1 MRVILRLELLR
12 VHQEQALPPEEMLPQ
27 KEVPEYLLLRRE
39 LQEQRHQGMLL
50 LYKEPVDIQPVRVA
64 EYHLQGIPQERV
76 ILLRNIAVNVQVLPF
91 SRELLLILEIIQ
103 KESIALPEVHHLL
116 EVLNRLHLLQV
127 GQHQEVPHQILGLL
141 RHLQVVV
148 RRVAVDL
155 HLLGEEL
162 LINH

>member
-1 MRVILRLELLR
+1 M
-12 VHQEQALPPEEMLPQ
+12 
-27 KEVPEYLLLRRE
+27 Y
-39 LQEQRHQGMLL
+39 QGMLL
-50 LYKEPVDIQPVRVA
+50 LYKALEDIQPVRVA
-64 EYHLQGIPQERV
+64 EFHLQVIPQDRV
-76 ILLRNIAVNVQVLPF
+76 ILLRNIAVNVQVQLF

-127 GQHQEVPHQILGLL
+127 GQHQEVPHQVQDLL

-148 RRVAVDL
+148 HQVAADL
-155 HLLGEEL
+155 HLLEEEL

>member
-1 MRVILRLELLR
+1 M
-12 VHQEQALPPEEMLPQ
+12 
-27 KEVPEYLLLRRE
+27 Y
-39 LQEQRHQGMLL
+39 QGMLL
-50 LYKEPVDIQPVRVA
+50 LYKALEDIQPVRVA
-64 EYHLQGIPQERV
+64 EYHLQVIPQDRV
-76 ILLRNIAVNVQVLPF
+76 ILLRNIAVNVQVQPF

-127 GQHQEVPHQILGLL
+127 GQHQEVPHQVQGLL

-148 RRVAVDL
+148 HQVAADL
-155 HLLGEEL
+155 HLLEEEL

>member
-1 MRVILRLELLR
+1 M
-12 VHQEQALPPEEMLPQ
+12 
-27 KEVPEYLLLRRE
+27 Y
-39 LQEQRHQGMLL
+39 QGMLL
-50 LYKEPVDIQPVRVA
+50 RYKAPVDIQPVRVA

-91 SRELLLILEIIQ
+91 SRELLLILETIR
-103 KESIALPEVHHLL
+103 KESIALREVPHLQ

-141 RHLQVVV
+141 RHLQVAV
-148 RRVAVDL
+148 RHQVAADL
-155 HLLGEEL
+155 LLLEEEL

>member
-1 MRVILRLELLR
+1 MY
-12 VHQEQALPPEEMLPQ
+12 QD
-27 KEVPEYLLLRRE
+27 
-39 LQEQRHQGMLL
+39 MLL
-50 LYKEPVDIQPVRVA
+50 LYKAPVDIQAMRV
-64 EYHLQGIPQERV
+64 EYHLQGIPQGQV

-103 KESIALPEVHHLL
+103 KESIALPEVPHLL

-127 GQHQEVPHQILGLL
+127 GQHQEVPHQVQDLL

-148 RRVAVDL
+148 HQVAADL
-155 HLLGEEL
+155 HLLEEEL

>member
-1 MRVILRLELLR
+1 M
-12 VHQEQALPPEEMLPQ
+12 
-27 KEVPEYLLLRRE
+27 Y
-39 LQEQRHQGMLL
+39 QGMLL

-103 KESIALPEVHHLL
+103 KESIDLQEVRHLL

-127 GQHQEVPHQILGLL
+127 GQHQEVPHQVQDLL
-141 RHLQVVV
+141 RHLQEVARLQVV
-148 RRVAVDL
+148 ADL
-155 HLLGEEL
+155 HLLEEEL

>member
-1 MRVILRLELLR
+1 
-12 VHQEQALPPEEMLPQ
+12 
-27 KEVPEYLLLRRE
+27 
-39 LQEQRHQGMLL
+39 MLL
-50 LYKEPVDIQPVRVA
+50 LYKALEDIQPVRVA
-64 EYHLQGIPQERV
+64 EYHLQVIPQERV

-127 GQHQEVPHQILGLL
+127 GQHQEVPHQVQGLL

-148 RRVAVDL
+148 RHQVAADL
-155 HLLGEEL
+155 HLLEEEL

>member
-1 MRVILRLELLR
+1 
-12 VHQEQALPPEEMLPQ
+12 
-27 KEVPEYLLLRRE
+27 
-39 LQEQRHQGMLL
+39 MLL

-103 KESIALPEVHHLL
+103 KESIALPEVHHLQ

-141 RHLQVVV
+141 RHLQVAVHQ
-148 RRVAVDL
+148 VAADL
-155 HLLGEEL
+155 HLLEEEL

>member
-1 MRVILRLELLR
+1 M
-12 VHQEQALPPEEMLPQ
+12 
-27 KEVPEYLLLRRE
+27 Y
-39 LQEQRHQGMLL
+39 QGMLL
-50 LYKEPVDIQPVRVA
+50 LYKALEDIQPVRVA
-64 EYHLQGIPQERV
+64 EFHLQVIPQDRV
-76 ILLRNIAVNVQVLPF
+76 ILLRNIAVNVQVQLF

-127 GQHQEVPHQILGLL
+127 GQHQGVPHQILGLL

-155 HLLGEEL
+155 HLLEEEL